1 MTEPS
6 TCQVMRWLT
15 SITRPVHPPL
25 YFSALMRVVHLLADI
40 GLFAMAAG
48 GMVAVVTAGWSA
60 WAWLGWVVGLAA
72 VQALAY
78 YLEQFS
84 GHYVAFKALEI
95 LRTYAFSQ
103 LWPKAPAVVSHSRT
117 GDVLASLTRDVDRIE
132 VVYTHTFA
140 PVVAA
145 IVAPLVAVVTGGV
158 LYGWFVVAI
167 PAVILVVLIVAPLVA
182 VVTGGVLYG
191 WFVVA
196 IPAVI
201 LVVLIVALLAIGT
214 HASLDA
220 IHEMLGVRREL
231 AAHIT
236 DSVFGAAEIVG
247 YGRQSDRTMQMARLD
262 ADIAAGSA
270 KARRYAAMRRASCVA
285 ATMGIVAWVSV
296 VGVSGGVDGV
306 GVCVLVV
313 AGLRVVEGLR
323 GVEDAVG
330 YLDHSL
336 AAARRLWCLSY
347 SPVEVV
353 DGPEELCLDHAPA
366 LGWRGVSFC
375 YRDADGV
382 PLPAVLEDVTLGV
395 PAGGHVVVTGASGS
409 GKTTLVN
416 LLLRHHDPDVGQV
429 LVDGDPVSSFT
440 LDSLRRSIG
449 VVSQRVELLNASIA
463 DNLRLVAPDA
473 GDGELWRV
481 LGEVGLA
488 GEVRGMEAGLRTV
501 VGPAGTRL
509 SGGQAQRL
517 TVARVILQR
526 PRVLILDEFT
536 ASVDPDLAVEIRVNL
551 ARCLPGVTVV
561 EISHECDCGGET
573 VVVDRG
579 RVVKHLR
586 R

>member
-6 TCQVMRWLT
+6 TWQVVRWLT
-15 SITRPVHPPL
+15 GITRPVHPPL

-48 GMVAVVTAGWSA
+48 GMVAVVTSGWSA

-117 GDVLASLTRDVDRIE
+117 GDVLASLTRDVERIE

-158 LYGWFVVAI
+158 LYGWFVVAV
-167 PAVILVVLIVAPLVA
+167 PAVIVAVLIA
-182 VVTGGVLYG
+182 
-191 WFVVA
+191 
-196 IPAVI
+196 
-201 LVVLIVALLAIGT
+201 ALLVIGT
-214 HASLDA
+214 RASLCA
-220 IHEMLGVRREL
+220 THEMLGVRREL

-247 YGRQSDRTMQMARLD
+247 YGRQCDRAMQMARLD

-270 KARRYAAMRRASCVA
+270 KARRYTAMRRAFCVA
-285 ATMGIVAWVSV
+285 ATMGIVASVSI
-296 VGVSGGVDGV
+296 VGVGAGASVV
-306 GVCVLVV
+306 GVCVLVA
-313 AGLRVVEGLR
+313 AGLRIVEGPR
-323 GVEDAVG
+323 GIEDAVG

-336 AAARRLWCLSY
+336 AAARRLWCLSHA
-347 SPVEVV
+347 PVEVV
-353 DGPEELCLDHAPA
+353 DGSEELCLNHAPR
-366 LGWRGVSFC
+366 LEWRGVTFC
-375 YRDADGV
+375 YRDVDGS
-382 PLPAVLEDVTLGV
+382 PLPAVLRDVTLSV
-395 PAGGHVVVTGASGS
+395 PAGGRVVVAGASGS

-416 LLLRHHDPDVGQV
+416 LLLRHHDPDAGQV
-429 LVDGDPVSSFT
+429 LVDGEPVSLFT
-440 LDSLRRSIG
+440 LDSLRRSVA
-449 VVSQRVELLNASIA
+449 VVSQRVELLNASVA

-481 LGEVGLA
+481 LGEVDLA
-488 GEVRGMEAGLRTV
+488 DEVRGMEAGLRTI
-501 VGPAGTRL
+501 VGSGGTRL

-517 TVARVILQR
+517 TVARAILQQ

-536 ASVDPDLAVEIRVNL
+536 ASLDPGLAAEIRVNL
-551 ARCLPGVTVV
+551 ARCLPEVTVV
-561 EISHECDCGGET
+561 EISHECDRVGET
-573 VVVDRG
+573 VVMDRG
-579 RVVKHLR
+579 RIVKHLY
-586 R
+586 

>member
-6 TCQVMRWLT
+6 TCQVVRWLT

-48 GMVAVVTAGWSA
+48 GMVAVVTSGWSA
-60 WAWLGWVVGLAA
+60 WAWVGWVVGLAA

-78 YLEQFS
+78 YLEQLS
-84 GHYVAFKALEI
+84 GPYVAFKALEI

-132 VVYTHTFA
+132 VVYAHTFA

-158 LYGWFVVAI
+158 LYGWFVVAV
-167 PAVILVVLIVAPLVA
+167 PAVIVAVLIA
-182 VVTGGVLYG
+182 
-191 WFVVA
+191 
-196 IPAVI
+196 
-201 LVVLIVALLAIGT
+201 ALLVIGT
-214 HASLDA
+214 RASLCA
-220 IHEMLGVRREL
+220 THEMLGVRREL

-247 YGRQSDRTMQMARLD
+247 YGRQCDRAMQMARLD

-270 KARRYAAMRRASCVA
+270 KARRYTAMRRAFCVA
-285 ATMGIVAWVSV
+285 ATMGIVASVSI
-296 VGVSGGVDGV
+296 VGVGAGASVV
-306 GVCVLVV
+306 GVCVLVA
-313 AGLRVVEGLR
+313 AGLRIVEGPR
-323 GVEDAVG
+323 GIEDAVG

-336 AAARRLWCLSY
+336 AAARRLWCLSHA
-347 SPVEVV
+347 PVEVV
-353 DGPEELCLDHAPA
+353 DGSEELCLNHAPR
-366 LGWRGVSFC
+366 LEWRGVTFC
-375 YRDADGV
+375 YRDVDGS
-382 PLPAVLEDVTLGV
+382 PLPAVLRDVTLSV
-395 PAGGHVVVTGASGS
+395 PAGGRVVVAGASGS

-416 LLLRHHDPDVGQV
+416 LLLRHHDPDAGQV
-429 LVDGDPVSSFT
+429 LVDGEPVSLVT
-440 LDSLRRSIG
+440 LDSLRRSVA
-449 VVSQRVELLNASIA
+449 VVSQRVELLNASVA

-481 LGEVGLA
+481 LGEVDLA
-488 GEVRGMEAGLRTV
+488 DEVRGMEAGLRTI
-501 VGPAGTRL
+501 VGSGGTRL

-517 TVARVILQR
+517 TVARAILQQ

-536 ASVDPDLAVEIRVNL
+536 ASLDPGLAAEIRVNL
-551 ARCLPGVTVV
+551 ARCLPEVTVV
-561 EISHECDCGGET
+561 EISHECDRVGET
-573 VVVDRG
+573 VVMDRG
-579 RVVKHLR
+579 RIVKHLY
-586 R
+586 

>member
-1 MTEPS
+1 M
-6 TCQVMRWLT
+6 
-15 SITRPVHPPL
+15 
-25 YFSALMRVVHLLADI
+25 
-40 GLFAMAAG
+40 
-48 GMVAVVTAGWSA
+48 
-60 WAWLGWVVGLAA
+60 
-72 VQALAY
+72 
-78 YLEQFS
+78 
-84 GHYVAFKALEI
+84 
-95 LRTYAFSQ
+95 
-103 LWPKAPAVVSHSRT
+103 
-117 GDVLASLTRDVDRIE
+117 
-132 VVYTHTFA
+132 
-140 PVVAA
+140 
-145 IVAPLVAVVTGGV
+145 
-158 LYGWFVVAI
+158 
-167 PAVILVVLIVAPLVA
+167 
-182 VVTGGVLYG
+182 
-191 WFVVA
+191 
-196 IPAVI
+196 
-201 LVVLIVALLAIGT
+201 
-214 HASLDA
+214 
-220 IHEMLGVRREL
+220 
-231 AAHIT
+231 
-236 DSVFGAAEIVG
+236 
-247 YGRQSDRTMQMARLD
+247 
-262 ADIAAGSA
+262 
-270 KARRYAAMRRASCVA
+270 
-285 ATMGIVAWVSV
+285 
-296 VGVSGGVDGV
+296 
-306 GVCVLVV
+306 CVLVV

-366 LGWRGVSFC
+366 LEWRGVSFC

-382 PLPAVLEDVTLGV
+382 PLSAVLEDVTLGV

-429 LVDGDPVSSFT
+429 LVDGEPVSSFT
-440 LDSLRRSIG
+440 LDSLRRCVG

-463 DNLRLVAPDA
+463 DNLRLVVPAA

-488 GEVRGMEAGLRTV
+488 DEVRGMEAGLRTV

-536 ASVDPDLAVEIRVNL
+536 ASVDPDLAAEIRVNL

-573 VVVDRG
+573 VVLDRG

>member
-6 TCQVMRWLT
+6 TWQVVRWLT
-15 SITRPVHPPL
+15 GITRPVHPPL

-48 GMVAVVTAGWSA
+48 GMVAVVTSGWSA

-78 YLEQFS
+78 YLEQLS

-132 VVYTHTFA
+132 VVYAHTFA

-158 LYGWFVVAI
+158 LYGWFVVAV
-167 PAVILVVLIVAPLVA
+167 PAVIVAVLIA
-182 VVTGGVLYG
+182 
-191 WFVVA
+191 
-196 IPAVI
+196 
-201 LVVLIVALLAIGT
+201 ALLVIGT
-214 HASLDA
+214 RASLCA
-220 IHEMLGVRREL
+220 THEMLGVRREL

-247 YGRQSDRTMQMARLD
+247 YGRQSDRAMQMARLD

-270 KARRYAAMRRASCVA
+270 KARRYTAMRRAFCVA
-285 ATMGIVAWVSV
+285 ATMGIVASVSIVGVGAGVSV
-296 VGVSGGVDGV
+296 V
-306 GVCVLVV
+306 GVCVLVA
-313 AGLRVVEGLR
+313 AGLRIVEGPR
-323 GVEDAVG
+323 GIEDAVG

-336 AAARRLWCLSY
+336 AAARRLWCLSHA
-347 SPVEVV
+347 PVEVV
-353 DGPEELCLDHAPA
+353 DGSEELCLNHAPR
-366 LGWRGVSFC
+366 LEWRGVTFC
-375 YRDADGV
+375 YRDVDGS
-382 PLPAVLEDVTLGV
+382 PLPAVLRDVALSV
-395 PAGGHVVVTGASGS
+395 PAGGRVVVAGASGS

-416 LLLRHHDPDVGQV
+416 LLLRHHDPDAGQV
-429 LVDGDPVSSFT
+429 LVDGEPVSLFT
-440 LDSLRRSIG
+440 LDSLRRSVA
-449 VVSQRVELLNASIA
+449 VVSQRVELLNASVA

-481 LGEVGLA
+481 LGEVDLA
-488 GEVRGMEAGLRTV
+488 DEVRGMEAGLRTI
-501 VGPAGTRL
+501 VGSGGTRL

-517 TVARVILQR
+517 TVARAILQQ

-536 ASVDPDLAVEIRVNL
+536 ASLDPGLAAEIRVNL
-551 ARCLPGVTVV
+551 ARCLPEVTVV
-561 EISHECDCGGET
+561 EISHECDRVGET
-573 VVVDRG
+573 VVMDRG
-579 RVVKHLR
+579 RIVKHLH
-586 R
+586 

>member
-132 VVYTHTFA
+132 VVYAHTFA

-158 LYGWFVVAI
+158 LYGWFVVAV
-167 PAVILVVLIVAPLVA
+167 PAVIVAVLIA
-182 VVTGGVLYG
+182 
-191 WFVVA
+191 
-196 IPAVI
+196 
-201 LVVLIVALLAIGT
+201 ALLVIGT
-214 HASLDA
+214 RASLCA
-220 IHEMLGVRREL
+220 THEMLGVRREL

-247 YGRQSDRTMQMARLD
+247 YGRQCDRAMQMARLD

-270 KARRYAAMRRASCVA
+270 KARRYTAMRRAFCVA
-285 ATMGIVAWVSV
+285 ATMGIVASVSI
-296 VGVSGGVDGV
+296 VGVGAGASVV
-306 GVCVLVV
+306 GVCVLVA
-313 AGLRVVEGLR
+313 AGLRIVEGPR
-323 GVEDAVG
+323 GIEDAVG

-336 AAARRLWCLSY
+336 AAARRLWCLSHA
-347 SPVEVV
+347 PVEVV
-353 DGPEELCLDHAPA
+353 DGSEELCLNHAPR
-366 LGWRGVSFC
+366 LEWRGVTFC
-375 YRDADGV
+375 YRDVDGS
-382 PLPAVLEDVTLGV
+382 PLPAVLRDVTLSV
-395 PAGGHVVVTGASGS
+395 PAGGRVVVAGASGS

-416 LLLRHHDPDVGQV
+416 LLLRHHDPDAGQV
-429 LVDGDPVSSFT
+429 LVDGEPVSLFT
-440 LDSLRRSIG
+440 LDSLRRSVA
-449 VVSQRVELLNASIA
+449 VVSQRVELLNASVA

-481 LGEVGLA
+481 LGEVDLA
-488 GEVRGMEAGLRTV
+488 DEVRGMEAGLRTI
-501 VGPAGTRL
+501 VGSGGTRL

-517 TVARVILQR
+517 TVARAILQQ

-536 ASVDPDLAVEIRVNL
+536 ASLDPGLAAEIRVNL
-551 ARCLPGVTVV
+551 ARCLPEVTVV
-561 EISHECDCGGET
+561 EISHECDRVGET
-573 VVVDRG
+573 VVMDRG
-579 RVVKHLR
+579 RIVKHLY
-586 R
+586 

>member
-1 MTEPS
+1 M
-6 TCQVMRWLT
+6 
-15 SITRPVHPPL
+15 
-25 YFSALMRVVHLLADI
+25 
-40 GLFAMAAG
+40 
-48 GMVAVVTAGWSA
+48 
-60 WAWLGWVVGLAA
+60 
-72 VQALAY
+72 
-78 YLEQFS
+78 
-84 GHYVAFKALEI
+84 
-95 LRTYAFSQ
+95 
-103 LWPKAPAVVSHSRT
+103 
-117 GDVLASLTRDVDRIE
+117 
-132 VVYTHTFA
+132 
-140 PVVAA
+140 
-145 IVAPLVAVVTGGV
+145 
-158 LYGWFVVAI
+158 
-167 PAVILVVLIVAPLVA
+167 APLVA

-201 LVVLIVALLAIGT
+201 LVVLIVALLVIGT
-214 HASLDA
+214 RASLDA
-220 IHEMLGVRREL
+220 THEMLGVRREL
-231 AAHIT
+231 AAHFT

-247 YGRQSDRTMQMARLD
+247 YGRQSDRIMQMARLD
-262 ADIAAGSA
+262 ADIATGSA

-429 LVDGDPVSSFT
+429 LVDGEPVSSFT
-440 LDSLRRSIG
+440 LDSLRRCVG

-463 DNLRLVAPDA
+463 DNLRLVVPAA

-488 GEVRGMEAGLRTV
+488 DEVRGMEAGLRTV

-536 ASVDPDLAVEIRVNL
+536 ASVDPDLAAEIRVNL

-573 VVVDRG
+573 VVLDRG

>member
-117 GDVLASLTRDVDRIE
+117 GDVLASLTRDVERIE

-167 PAVILVVLIVAPLVA
+167 PAVILVVLIVALLV
-182 VVTGGVLYG
+182 
-191 WFVVA
+191 
-196 IPAVI
+196 
-201 LVVLIVALLAIGT
+201 IGT
-214 HASLDA
+214 RASLDA
-220 IHEMLGVRREL
+220 THEMLGVRREL
-231 AAHIT
+231 AAHFT

-247 YGRQSDRTMQMARLD
+247 YGRQSDRIMQMARLD
-262 ADIAAGSA
+262 ADIATGSA

-296 VGVSGGVDGV
+296 VGVSGGVDGI

-366 LGWRGVSFC
+366 LEWRGVSFC

-416 LLLRHHDPDVGQV
+416 LLLRHHDPDVGQ
-429 LVDGDPVSSFT
+429 DRKS
-440 LDSLRRSIG
+440 
-449 VVSQRVELLNASIA
+449 VV
-463 DNLRLVAPDA
+463 
-473 GDGELWRV
+473 
-481 LGEVGLA
+481 
-488 GEVRGMEAGLRTV
+488 
-501 VGPAGTRL
+501 
-509 SGGQAQRL
+509 
-517 TVARVILQR
+517 
-526 PRVLILDEFT
+526 
-536 ASVDPDLAVEIRVNL
+536 
-551 ARCLPGVTVV
+551 
-561 EISHECDCGGET
+561 
-573 VVVDRG
+573 
-579 RVVKHLR
+579 
-586 R
+586 